1 MKIHVRLGSGWC
13 ALTGGSLTARQ
24 YAVFVAAGPL
34 ASLAQA
40 LVGLWLAASAE
51 PGSDTQW
58 VLFAGAIAGALA
70 LTSLV
75 PMDHRGRSDGQRLL
89 EVGGWISGGPRPEW
103 YPPPDDP
110 HVATSVAPP
119 G

>member
-34 ASLAQA
+34 ASLGQA

-58 VLFAGAIAGALA
+58 VLFAGAVAVRAGPHLA
-70 LTSLV
+70 RAHG
-75 PMDHRGRSDGQRLL
+75 PARSRRQRLL
-89 EVGGWISGGPRPEW
+89 EVGG
-103 YPPPDDP
+103 
-110 HVATSVAPP
+110 
-119 G
+119 